1 MGDSDLPTRSAL
13 PQVTDALEP
22 GPEPLSN
29 VPHASVPY
37 VAQPPFPEM
46 NGFHQVPE
54 PSLATMP
61 LPANGTDPVMFTV
74 PSQSG
79 LSADEFALYDRQ
91 LRTWGVK
98 VQENLRRANVL
109 LIGIKALGTEIAK
122 NLVLAG
128 VGTLTVLD
136 GEVVSEEDLGS
147 QFLVNESQI
156 GQNRAVAALPELQKL
171 NPRVE
176 LYSDPNAA
184 VTKDPEYF
192 QSFDVTIATDLLI
205 EVLVHINMSCRLSG
219 RKFYAANTYGMYGF
233 IFADLFVHDFIV
245 EQEQSN
251 KPPKVGEMVTS
262 TRSVMGITSNKE
274 NGKTTD
280 TVAYQETYSPLQLV
294 NLSPLPAKIRNTR
307 RSRMR
312 MTPLLSCIRAL
323 FDFQTQAGGR
333 YPIHTQQDLGTFT
346 KLVNEKHLELQLPTE
361 TLRAEFLRSFLQN
374 LGAELSPVASFLG
387 GYLAQDVINVL
398 GQKEAPLQNVLLFDG
413 EDFTASQYSIHPIND
428 DAMTAMTT
436 NGGPVV
442 AADTSIPVA

>member
-1 MGDSDLPTRSAL
+1 MSDGDLPTRSAL
-13 PQVTDALEP
+13 PQVNDA
-22 GPEPLSN
+22 PEPDAGTLNN
-29 VPHASVPY
+29 VPDASIPY
-37 VAQPPFPEM
+37 VAQPSFPNM
-46 NGFHQVPE
+46 NGFHQVPD
-54 PSLATMP
+54 PSLANMP
-61 LPANGTDPVMFTV
+61 LPANGTDPAMFTMPV
-74 PSQSG
+74 QPG

-98 VQENLRRANVL
+98 VQENLRQANVL
-109 LIGIKALGTEIAK
+109 LIGLKALGTEIAK

-136 GEVVSEEDLGS
+136 GDVVSEEDLGS
-147 QFLVNESQI
+147 QFLVNESHV
-156 GQNRAVAALPELQKL
+156 GQNRAIAALPALQKL

-251 KPPKVGEMVTS
+251 KPPKVGDMVSS
-262 TRSVMGITSNKE
+262 TRSVTGISSNKV

-280 TVAYQETYSPLQLV
+280 TVFYQETYSPLQLV
-294 NLSPLPAKIRNTR
+294 NLSPLPVKVRSTR
-307 RSRMR
+307 RSRLR
-312 MTPLLSCIRAL
+312 VSPLLSCIRAL
-323 FDFQTQAGGR
+323 FDFQTQSGGR
-333 YPIHTQQDLGTFT
+333 YPVHTQQDLGTFT

-374 LGAELSPVASFLG
+374 LGAEISPVASFLG
-387 GYLAQDVINVL
+387 GFLAQDVINVL

-428 DAMTAMTT
+428 DAMTAIAT
-436 NGGPVV
+436 NGGHGLP
-442 AADTSIPVA
+442 ADSSIPAA

>member
-1 MGDSDLPTRSAL
+1 MGDSDLPTRSAP
-13 PQVTDALEP
+13 PQDTDALEP
-22 GPEPLSN
+22 APLSN
-29 VPHASVPY
+29 VPDASVPY
-37 VAQPPFPEM
+37 VAQPTFPDM
-46 NGFHQVPE
+46 NGFHQIPD

-74 PSQSG
+74 PGQSG

-109 LIGIKALGTEIAK
+109 LIGLKALGTEIAK

-156 GQNRAVAALPELQKL
+156 GQNRAVAALAELQKL

-333 YPIHTQQDLGTFT
+333 YPIHTQQDLATFT